1 MKITYL
7 TGVSTIEELK
17 KMYKQLAKKFHPD
30 LNLDKDTTKDM
41 VAINNE
47 YDYLFTRLF
56 SDKDK
61 KAGHSVNDNFRS
73 IVDILM
79 QDKFSA
85 ITIEIVGS
93 WIWLSGSTFNV
104 KDEIKELNFKWS
116 KNNKKWYLGEIL
128 GKKKGRMTWEQKVNL
143 YGVQVVKEGVQ
154 KEIKQIS

>member
-1 MKITYL
+1 
-7 TGVSTIEELK
+7 
-17 KMYKQLAKKFHPD
+17 
-30 LNLDKDTTKDM
+30 M

-79 QDKFSA
+79 QDKFSS

-93 WIWLSGSTFNV
+93 WIWLSGNTFNV

-116 KNNKKWYLGEIL
+116 KNNKKWYLGEVL
-128 GKKKGRMTWEQKVNL
+128 SKKKGRMTWEQKVNL

-154 KEIKQIS
+154 RKSNKSLDKRDLLCYICIESKRGCCICIHLKKS